1 MDEQLWNQCA
11 EIRKSLENIQVEG
24 QNVLGVLTHWLEIL
38 RSGHAEQIQ
47 RVCELLEAIL
57 DRHSSP
63 PRVPPPGDRERSPHH
78 AIFSLP
84 HVIALPTGPLNT
96 EELCAWL
103 GAFGRTLG
111 SDHARFLLAERLSM
125 AVYPE
130 LKVSEFGRSWLD
142 DKAFFRDYQRFMD
155 SNNWHSAD
163 RKYTLWQLARW
174 AGRLP
179 GEFAECGVYKG
190 GSAIYLCQ
198 EARRSG
204 KHVHLFDSFE
214 GLPTPSEL
222 DGSHWRKG
230 NLAAPLEDVQSGLGE
245 YACFSCHR
253 GWIPDRFAEV
263 ADESFCLVHI
273 DVDLYEPTRESLGF
287 FHPRLVPGGMLVL
300 DDHGFTSCPGA
311 TKAAEEF
318 CAAAQTVVINLPT
331 GQGLI
336 LKDNPAGAIVST

>member
-1 MDEQLWNQCA
+1 MDEQLRNQCA
-11 EIRKSLENIQVEG
+11 EIRSSLDNIQFEG
-24 QNVLGVLTHWLEIL
+24 RNALGTLTQWLETL
-38 RSGHAEQIQ
+38 RAENANGIQ
-47 RVCELLEAIL
+47 HVCGLLEAVL
-57 DRHSSP
+57 DRQSRP
-63 PRVPPPGDRERSPHH
+63 PQVRPPGDGERQPDH

-84 HVIALPTGPLNT
+84 HVIDLPAGSLNI
-96 EELCAWL
+96 EDLCAWL

-130 LKVSEFGRSWLD
+130 LKVSEFGRSWLE
-142 DKAFFRDYQRFMD
+142 DKAFFHDYRRFMD
-155 SNNWHSAD
+155 TNNWHSAD

-198 EARRSG
+198 EARKSG

-214 GLPTPSEL
+214 GLPSPSEV

-230 NLAAPLEDVQSGLGE
+230 NLAAPLEDVLSGLGN

-253 GWIPDRFAEV
+253 GWIPERFAEV
-263 ADESFCLVHI
+263 AHESFSLVHI
-273 DVDLYEPTRESLGF
+273 DVDLYEPTRESLEF
-287 FHPRLVPGGMLVL
+287 FHPRLVPGGVIVL

-311 TKAAEEF
+311 TKAAEDF
-318 CAAAQTVVINLPT
+318 CAATQTVVINLPT
-331 GQGLI
+331 GQGII
-336 LKDNPAGAIVST
+336 LKDGPTHLIEST

>member
-1 MDEQLWNQCA
+1 LRNQCA
-11 EIRKSLENIQVEG
+11 EIHQAVENIQFEAR
-24 QNVLGVLTHWLEIL
+24 NALGTLTQWLETL
-38 RSGHAEQIQ
+38 RAEHANGTKHL
-47 RVCELLEAIL
+47 CGLLEAIL
-57 DRHSSP
+57 DRQSSAP
-63 PRVPPPGDRERSPHH
+63 KVQLPSDVDRQPDQG
-78 AIFSLP
+78 IFSLS
-84 HVIALPTGPLNT
+84 HVIDLPTGPLHI
-96 EELCAWL
+96 EDLCEWL

-142 DKAFFRDYQRFMD
+142 DRAFFHEYRRFMD
-155 SNNWHSAD
+155 TSNWHSAD
-163 RKYTLWQLARW
+163 RKYSLWQLARW
-174 AGRLP
+174 AARLP

-198 EARRSG
+198 EASKSG
-204 KHVHLFDSFE
+204 KHVYLFDSFE
-214 GLPTPSEL
+214 GLPSPSEV

-230 NLAAPLEDVQSGLGE
+230 NLAAPLEEVLSGLGN

-253 GWIPDRFAEV
+253 GWIPERFAEV
-263 ADESFCLVHI
+263 AHELFSLVHI
-273 DVDLYEPTRESLGF
+273 DVDLYEPTRASLEF
-287 FHPRLVPGGMLVL
+287 FYPRLVPGGVIVL

-318 CAAAQTVVINLPT
+318 CTTAQTLVINLPT

-336 LKDNPAGAIVST
+336 LRDSPTLLI